1 MDTAENTALSH
12 QHEKED
18 IYFSYYNAKDIYE
31 EGEPIPTA
39 SARELD
45 DVGEE
50 KIFVPAKEIVLTPK
64 AEFFNTRVNMSVSSV
79 HVPTNVFDRGLKKFF
94 FIVQH

>member
-12 QHEKED
+12 QFEKGD
-18 IYFSYYNAKDIYE
+18 SHFSYYNAKQIYE
-31 EGEPIPTA
+31 AGEPIPTA

-45 DVGEE
+45 DVGED

-64 AEFFNTRVNMSVSSV
+64 AEFFNTPINMSVSSV
-79 HVPTNVFDRGLKKFF
+79 HVPTNVFDRG
-94 FIVQH
+94 